1 MVNKSPSRSHGEG
14 SISRSDYTRS
24 RSGVTVERWV
34 ASLDLGV
41 GPNGKRLRKRITG
54 PTRKAV
60 ADKLRE
66 LQRQQDAGGSCPP
79 RDRPLGHR
87 DVDATRPVRCGRGD
101 IQRTT
106 TSRPYQGKL
115 MIVDPV
121 ILASARK
128 HGITDD
134 DMLHAYR
141 HPIRVFDLDDLD
153 MLVGADTAGRMLEI
167 GVTAAE
173 GVEFI
178 VHAMAARPKFLE
190 T

>member
-1 MVNKSPSRSHGEG
+1 MV
-14 SISRSDYTRS
+14 
-24 RSGVTVERWV
+24 
-34 ASLDLGV
+34 
-41 GPNGKRLRKRITG
+41 
-54 PTRKAV
+54 
-60 ADKLRE
+60 
-66 LQRQQDAGGSCPP
+66 
-79 RDRPLGHR
+79 
-87 DVDATRPVRCGRGD
+87 
-101 IQRTT
+101 
-106 TSRPYQGKL
+106 
-115 MIVDPV
+115 VDPV

-167 GVTAAE
+167 DVTAAE